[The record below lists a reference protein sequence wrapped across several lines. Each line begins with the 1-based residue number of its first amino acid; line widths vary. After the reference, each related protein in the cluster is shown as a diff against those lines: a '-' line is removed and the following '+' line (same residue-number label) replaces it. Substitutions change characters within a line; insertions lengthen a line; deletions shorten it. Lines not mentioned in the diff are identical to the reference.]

1 MKDIVISEKIIKRE
15 LWVLLGCF
23 VFAVLFDIVGI
34 IKFGKPF
41 TEVFMT
47 IGYEIVIT
55 VILYALLV
63 FIRII
68 IRIVLKLFKRVLR
81 DKLNTDKS

>member
-1 MKDIVISEKIIKRE
+1 MKEMVISEKVIKRE

-47 IGYEIVIT
+47 IGYEIVIAA
-55 VILYALLV
+55 VVYA
-63 FIRII
+63 
-68 IRIVLKLFKRVLR
+68 VLAFLRVVVWLIAGLFKKR
-81 DKLNTDKS
+81 

>member
-1 MKDIVISEKIIKRE
+1 MKEIVISEKVIKRE

-47 IGYEIVIT
+47 IGYEIVIAA
-55 VILYALLV
+55 VVYAVLAFV
-63 FIRII
+63 RII
-68 IRIVLKLFKRVLR
+68 IWIVLKLFK
-81 DKLNTDKS
+81 KSASR

>member
-1 MKDIVISEKIIKRE
+1 MKEIVISEKIVKRE

-34 IKFGKPF
+34 IKYGKPF

-47 IGYEIVIT
+47 IGYELVIAA
-55 VILYALLV
+55 VVYAVLA
-63 FIRII
+63 FF
-68 IRIVLKLFKRVLR
+68 RIVVWLIVRLFKKR
-81 DKLNTDKS
+81 